1 MASEEAKETL
11 KVVEK
16 EKKKIKPEDKSVDP
30 ATIQMLYKAQQDG
43 VETIFDR
50 AETMKPCNIGIQGT
64 CCKMCAQGPCRL
76 PLTKKDLEG
85 KDSRM
90 GLCGATP
97 ETIAARNFA
106 RMIAAGAAAHSDH
119 GRGIA
124 EVFLSA
130 ARKESEDYKIKDEV
144 KLLAI
149 AKDFEVAT
157 TVCVDGEDKDRDIYD
172 IAVEVGEKILGEW
185 GKQEGEIYYA
195 KRAPKARYD
204 LWKKLDVIPRGID
217 REIVEIMHRTHMGV
231 DQDYENL
238 MKQGT
243 RAALADG
250 WAGSMMATDMQDVL
264 FGTPYPVHGEI
275 NLGVLKRD
283 HVNIIVHGHEPL
295 LSEMIVVASQDPE
308 MLQYAATKGAKGIV
322 LAGMCC
328 TANEILVR
336 HGMPIAGN
344 YLQQELAIITGAVDA
359 MVVDVQCIM
368 ENLANVASCYHTKL
382 ITTNTRCKIA
392 SGDTVHIQFDEH
404 HALEDA
410 KRIVKTAIDNFA
422 NRGAEVLI
430 PKQKEKMVV
439 GFSYEA
445 INYHL
450 GGTFRGSY
458 TPLNDNIINGRIRG
472 IGGVVG
478 CNNARTMHDSAHLIV
493 VKELLKNDVIV
504 LTTGCNAMACGKAGL
519 LSPES
524 AKVYCG
530 PGLAE
535 VCETVGIPPVLHM
548 GSCVDNSRILMAATE
563 VVKAGG
569 LGNDI
574 SDLPAAGCAPEWMS
588 EKAISIGQYFVAS
601 GVYTL
606 FGVALQVEGSPVFKD
621 YLFNGMEKVYGGK
634 WDLVE
639 DPYEMAHKMIAH
651 IDAKRKALGIDK
663 ARERVLMDMADR
675 QKLEAVGSRSSSG
688 PPVVSRGNGRT
699 TAAAT
704 TPRMPWR
711 STTLATCSSPAR
723 AGGPEVATPW

>member
-30 ATIQMLYKAQQDG
+30 ATIQMLYKAQKDG

-85 KDSRM
+85 KDMRM

-97 ETIAARNFA
+97 ETIAARNFV

-119 GRGIA
+119 GRGVA

-144 KLLAI
+144 KLKEI
-149 AKDFEVAT
+149 AGDFDVAT
-157 TVCVDGEDKDRDIYD
+157 TMTVDGQEKDRDIYD

-195 KRAPKARYD
+195 KRAPKPRYD

-238 MKQGT
+238 MKQGS

-275 NLGVLKRD
+275 NLGVLKKD

-308 MLQYAATKGAKGIV
+308 MLQYAASKGAKGIV

-368 ENLANVASCYHTKL
+368 ENLANVASCYHTKM
-382 ITTNTRCKIA
+382 ITTNTRAKIK

-410 KRIVKTAIDNFA
+410 KRIVKTAIDNFP

-430 PKQKEKMVV
+430 PKEKEKMVV

-458 TPLNDNIINGRIRG
+458 VPLNDNIINGRIRG

-606 FGVALQVEGSPVFKD
+606 FGVNLQVEGSPVFKD
-621 YLFNGMEKVYGGK
+621 YLFNGMEKVFGGK

-675 QKLEAVGSRSSSG
+675 QKLEAV
-688 PPVVSRGNGRT
+688 
-699 TAAAT
+699 
-704 TPRMPWR
+704 
-711 STTLATCSSPAR
+711 
-723 AGGPEVATPW
+723 